1 MASIATDQLPNRLA
15 QRLDPVY
22 LIAGEEPLLVE
33 EALGELRAR
42 LREAGFGEREVL
54 AVEAGFDWSRLAGA
68 ADNLSLFAER
78 RLIELRLPQ
87 GKPGQDGTRAL
98 QAFAKAPP
106 ADTVL
111 VVICGRLD
119 ARQRSA
125 AWVKAIAAAG
135 VMAYAWPVRREALPR
150 WAAAR
155 LRAHGLSADREALG
169 LLAERGEGNLLA
181 LAQDIDK
188 LALLADADRV
198 DAATVRMAVGD
209 SARFAIFDL
218 PEAALGGALARTARI
233 CRGLR
238 EEGEEPVLVLWALA
252 RELRVLAELQET
264 AGAGGRPDAVFS
276 RHRTW
281 RNRQGGLWQLARRAP
296 PGAWARLAAR
306 AAAAD
311 RVVKGAAAGRPWD
324 ELLQLSTD
332 IARLAMPAAS
342 DGKRP

>member
-1 MASIATDQLPNRLA
+1 MPSLSIDQLPGRLR

-42 LREAGFGEREVL
+42 LRAAGYGEREVL
-54 AVEAGFDWSRLAGA
+54 AVEPGFDWARLSAA

-78 RLIELRLPQ
+78 RVLELRLPQ

-98 QAFAKAPP
+98 QAMAKAPP

-125 AWVKAIAAAG
+125 AWVKAIASAG
-135 VMAYAWPVRREALPR
+135 VMAYAWPVRAEALPR
-150 WAAAR
+150 WVAER
-155 LRAHGLSADREALG
+155 LRRHGLSVEPEAAA

-181 LAQDIDK
+181 LAQEIDK
-188 LALLADADRV
+188 LALLLDGGRV
-198 DAATVRMAVGD
+198 DAATVRAAVGD
-209 SARFAIFDL
+209 SARFAVFDL
-218 PEAALGGALARTARI
+218 PEAALAGGVARSARI

-264 AGAGGRPDAVFS
+264 VHAGGRPDAVFG

-281 RNRQGGLWQLARRAP
+281 RNRQGALWQLARRAP
-296 PGAWARLAAR
+296 AGAWPRLVGR
-306 AAAAD
+306 AAAVD
-311 RVVKGAAAGRPWD
+311 RVLKGAAPGRPWD
-324 ELLQLSTD
+324 ELLQLTGEM
-332 IARLAMPAAS
+332 ARLAAAAGS
-342 DGKRP
+342 DGKRT

>member
-1 MASIATDQLPNRLA
+1 MSFISTDQLPNRLA

-33 EALGELRAR
+33 EALGA
-42 LREAGFGEREVL
+42 LRERVRAAGFGEREVL
-54 AVEAGFDWSRLAGA
+54 SVEAGFDWSRLAGA
-68 ADNLSLFAER
+68 AENLSLFAER

-87 GKPGQDGTRAL
+87 GKPGQEGTRAL

-119 ARQRSA
+119 SRQRSA
-125 AWVKAIAAAG
+125 AWVKALAGAG
-135 VMAYAWPVRREALPR
+135 VVAYAWPVRSEALPR

-155 LRAHGLSADREALG
+155 LRQRGLTADPEALD

-181 LAQDIDK
+181 LSQEIDK
-188 LALLADADRV
+188 LALLAGGGHLDV
-198 DAATVRMAVGD
+198 ATVRGAVGD

-218 PEAALGGALARTARI
+218 PEAALAGGLARTARI

-252 RELRVLAELQET
+252 RELRVLAELQES
-264 AGAGGRPDAVFS
+264 ARLRRSPDAVFG

-281 RNRQGGLWQLARRAP
+281 RNRQGALWELARRAP
-296 PGAWARLAAR
+296 AGAWVELARRTAT
-306 AAAAD
+306 AD

-332 IARLAMPAAS
+332 IARLAAAAGS